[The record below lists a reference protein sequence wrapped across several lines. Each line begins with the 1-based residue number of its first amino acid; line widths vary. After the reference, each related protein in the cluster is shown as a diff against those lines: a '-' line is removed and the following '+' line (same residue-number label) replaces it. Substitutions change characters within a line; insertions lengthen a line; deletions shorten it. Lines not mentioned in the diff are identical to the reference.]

1 VPQNELKNG
10 VLPANGT
17 LRKIRVEEKGWTME
31 ELARRAE
38 VSAQTVRKA
47 ERGLSVSEISQAR
60 IAKTLGVSV
69 ERLFSD
75 GQEVKD

>member
-1 VPQNELKNG
+1 MPQNELKNG

-31 ELARRAE
+31 EL
-38 VSAQTVRKA
+38 AQTVRKA

>member
-1 VPQNELKNG
+1 
-10 VLPANGT
+10 
-17 LRKIRVEEKGWTME
+17 ME